1 MKIQRED
8 TAIVFTDPQNE
19 VLGEK
24 GLGWPLVRESLQENT
39 TSLPPTT
46 ALRASGSKYFGIN
59 SKSSSPV
66 AGSRK

>member
-24 GLGWPLVRESLQENT
+24 GLGWPLVRESLQENNKEKVQAT
-39 TSLPPTT
+39 DQWFE
-46 ALRASGSKYFGIN
+46 Y
-59 SKSSSPV
+59 
-66 AGSRK
+66 